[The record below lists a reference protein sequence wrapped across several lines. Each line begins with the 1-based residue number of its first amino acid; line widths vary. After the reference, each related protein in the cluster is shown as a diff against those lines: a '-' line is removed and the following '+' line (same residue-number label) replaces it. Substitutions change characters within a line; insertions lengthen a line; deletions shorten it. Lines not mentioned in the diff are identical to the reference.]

1 MILRTTMLFNCM
13 YRTSIFLYLL
23 GMRHAVLCLDD
34 DILGQSP
41 FQFTDA
47 DMEHY
52 NPDRILQP
60 SVYNTLTK
68 EEKHFIHQSFYC
80 KELMLRRLLAS
91 SARDP
96 FTA

>member
-1 MILRTTMLFNCM
+1 
-13 YRTSIFLYLL
+13 
-23 GMRHAVLCLDD
+23 MRHAVLCLDD

-41 FQFTDA
+41 FQFTDT

-68 EEKHFIHQSFYC
+68 EEEKTLFMNHFTVQNLCCDGFSHHPPGIHLPHEYRHFSGITGYDRSRSYN
-80 KELMLRRLLAS
+80 ER
-91 SARDP
+91 
-96 FTA
+96 